1 MSDNIEQNANAFS
14 FEELPTLQKFETS
27 LYDIPIKSLDGEENL
42 LSKYKGKVTMITNVT
57 GECANSAQY
66 PIIESLYHEYKDKGF
81 EVLAIPSTDFCEFA
95 YGEFADTS
103 ATPEKMRDHM
113 RDYYKTE
120 LPYAEMVTIKKD
132 EETGSTPHKLYDIL
146 QYGGFPANG
155 GPVQG
160 NFEKFIISRD
170 GKKMYRFCNS
180 DLLDLAF
187 DAGNRKTNSQ
197 QALVNIKAAIEVM
210 LEELV

>member
-1 MSDNIEQNANAFS
+1 MIERN
-14 FEELPTLQKFETS
+14 ELPTLQIFEES
-27 LYDIPIKSLDGEENL
+27 LYDVSINSIDGEKDI

-66 PIIESLYHEYKDKGF
+66 PIIESLYNEYKDQGF

-103 ATPEKMRDHM
+103 ATAENMRAHM
-113 RDYYKTE
+113 QNHYKTN
-120 LPYAEMVTIKKD
+120 LPYTEMVTIKQD
-132 EETGSTPHKLYDIL
+132 EEVGSTPHRLYDIL

-187 DAGNRKTNSQ
+187 DAGNRKTNSN
-197 QALVNIKAAIEVM
+197 QALINVKAAIEVM
-210 LEELV
+210 LEGLV

>member
-1 MSDNIEQNANAFS
+1 MLERN
-14 FEELPTLQKFETS
+14 ELPTLQTFEES
-27 LYDIPIKSLDGEENL
+27 LYDISINSIDGEENV

-66 PIIESLYHEYKDKGF
+66 PIIESLYHEYKDQGF

-95 YGEFADTS
+95 YGEFAETS
-103 ATPEKMRDHM
+103 ATAENMRAHM
-113 RDYYKTE
+113 QNHYKTD
-120 LPYAEMVTIKKD
+120 LPYAEMVTIKK
-132 EETGSTPHKLYDIL
+132 EEESGSVPHKLYDAL
-146 QYGGFPANG
+146 QYGGFPAKG

-187 DAGNRKTNSQ
+187 DAGNRKTNSS
-197 QALVNIKAAIEVM
+197 QAIINIKAAIEVM
-210 LEELV
+210 LEGLV

>member
-1 MSDNIEQNANAFS
+1 MLERN
-14 FEELPTLQKFETS
+14 ELPTLQTFEES
-27 LYDIPIKSLDGEENL
+27 LYDISINSIDGEKDI

-66 PIIESLYHEYKDKGF
+66 PIIESLYSEYKDQGF

-95 YGEFADTS
+95 YGEFVDTS
-103 ATPEKMRDHM
+103 ATAENMRAHM
-113 RDYYKTE
+113 QNYYKTD

-132 EETGSTPHKLYDIL
+132 EETGSVPHKLYDIL
-146 QYGGFPANG
+146 QYGGFPAKG

-187 DAGNRKTNSQ
+187 DAGNRKTDSN
-197 QALVNIKAAIEVM
+197 QAFINIKAAIEVM
-210 LEELV
+210 LEGLV

>member
-1 MSDNIEQNANAFS
+1 MIERNELPILQT
-14 FEELPTLQKFETS
+14 FEES
-27 LYDIPIKSLDGEENL
+27 LYDVSINSIDGEKDI

-66 PIIESLYHEYKDKGF
+66 PIIESLYDEYKDQGF
-81 EVLAIPSTDFCEFA
+81 GILAIPSTDFCEFA

-103 ATPEKMRDHM
+103 ATAENMQAHM
-113 RDYYKTE
+113 QNHYKTD
-120 LPYAEMVTIKKD
+120 LPYTEMTTIKKD
-132 EETGSTPHKLYDIL
+132 EDSGSVPHKLYEIL
-146 QYGGFPANG
+146 QFGGFPANG

-187 DAGNRKTNSQ
+187 DAGNRKTNSN
-197 QALVNIKAAIEVM
+197 QALINVKAAIEVM
-210 LEELV
+210 LEGLV

>member
-1 MSDNIEQNANAFS
+1 MIERN
-14 FEELPTLQKFETS
+14 ELPTLQTFEES
-27 LYDIPIKSLDGEENL
+27 LYDVSINSIDGEKDI

-66 PIIESLYHEYKDKGF
+66 PIIESLYNEYKDQGF

-103 ATPEKMRDHM
+103 ATAENMRAHM
-113 RDYYKTE
+113 QNHYKTN
-120 LPYAEMVTIKKD
+120 LPYTEMVTIKQD
-132 EETGSTPHKLYDIL
+132 EEVGSTPHRLYDIL

-187 DAGNRKTNSQ
+187 DAGNRKTNSN
-197 QALVNIKAAIEVM
+197 QALINVKAAIEVM
-210 LEELV
+210 LEGLV

>member
-1 MSDNIEQNANAFS
+1 M
-14 FEELPTLQKFETS
+14 FEKNELPTLQTFEES
-27 LYDIPIKSLDGEENL
+27 LYDVSITSLDGEENIL
-42 LSKYKGKVTMITNVT
+42 QKYKGKVTMITNVT

-66 PIIESLYHEYKDKGF
+66 PIIESLYHEYKDQGF

-103 ATPEKMRDHM
+103 ATAENMRAHM
-113 RDYYKTE
+113 QNHYKTD

-132 EETGSTPHKLYDIL
+132 EETGSVPHKLYDIL

-187 DAGNRKTNSQ
+187 DAGNRKTDSN
-197 QALVNIKAAIEVM
+197 QAFINIKAAIEVM
-210 LEELV
+210 LEGLV

>member
-1 MSDNIEQNANAFS
+1 MSEISKENSYS
-14 FEELPTLQKFETS
+14 FTPEELPTLQTFETS
-27 LYDIPIKSLDGEENL
+27 LYDIPISSLDGEQNI
-42 LSKYKGKVTMITNVT
+42 LSKYKGKVTLITNVT

-66 PIIESLYHEYKDKGF
+66 PIIESLYYEYKDKGF

-103 ATPEKMRDHM
+103 ATAENMRAHM
-113 RDYYKTE
+113 QNYYKTD
-120 LPYAEMVTIKKD
+120 LPYTEMVTIKKD
-132 EETGSTPHKLYDIL
+132 EETGSEPHKLYDIL
-146 QYGGFPANG
+146 QFGGFPANG

-170 GKKMYRFCNS
+170 GKKMFRFCNS

-197 QALVNIKAAIEVM
+197 QSLINVKAAIEVL

>member
-1 MSDNIEQNANAFS
+1 MIERN
-14 FEELPTLQKFETS
+14 ELPTLQTFEES
-27 LYDIPIKSLDGEENL
+27 LYDVSINSIDGEKDI

-66 PIIESLYHEYKDKGF
+66 PIIESLYNEYKDQGF

-103 ATPEKMRDHM
+103 ATAENMRAHM
-113 RDYYKTE
+113 QNHYKTN
-120 LPYAEMVTIKKD
+120 LPYTEMVTIKQD
-132 EETGSTPHKLYDIL
+132 EEVGSTPHRLYDIL

-187 DAGNRKTNSQ
+187 FAGNRKTNSN
-197 QALVNIKAAIEVM
+197 QALINVKAAIEVM
-210 LEELV
+210 LEGLV

>member
-1 MSDNIEQNANAFS
+1 MSDNVEKNEYYFTH
-14 FEELPTLQKFETS
+14 EELPTLQTFEVS
-27 LYDIPIKSLDGEENL
+27 LYDIPISSLDGEQNI

-103 ATPEKMRDHM
+103 ATAENMRAHM
-113 RDYYKTE
+113 QNFYKTD
-120 LPYAEMVTIKKD
+120 LPYTEMVTIKKD
-132 EETGSTPHKLYDIL
+132 EDSGSIPHKLYDIL
-146 QYGGFPANG
+146 QYGGYPANG

-170 GKKMYRFCNS
+170 GKKMFRFCNS

-187 DAGNRKTNSQ
+187 DVGNRKTNSH
-197 QALVNIKAAIEVM
+197 QAIINVKAAIEVL

>member
-1 MSDNIEQNANAFS
+1 MIERNELPILQT
-14 FEELPTLQKFETS
+14 FEES
-27 LYDIPIKSLDGEENL
+27 LYDVSINSIDGEKDI

-66 PIIESLYHEYKDKGF
+66 PIIESLYDEYKDQGF
-81 EVLAIPSTDFCEFA
+81 GILAIPSTDFCEFA
-95 YGEFADTS
+95 YGEFANTS
-103 ATPEKMRDHM
+103 ATAENMQAHM
-113 RDYYKTE
+113 QNHYKTD
-120 LPYAEMVTIKKD
+120 LPYTEMTTIKKD
-132 EETGSTPHKLYDIL
+132 EDSGSVPHKLYEIL
-146 QYGGFPANG
+146 QFGGFPANG

-187 DAGNRKTNSQ
+187 DAGNRKTNSN
-197 QALVNIKAAIEVM
+197 QALINVKAAIEVM
-210 LEELV
+210 LEGLV

>member
-1 MSDNIEQNANAFS
+1 MLERN
-14 FEELPTLQKFETS
+14 ELPTLQTFEES
-27 LYDIPIKSLDGEENL
+27 LYDISINSIDGEKDI

-66 PIIESLYHEYKDKGF
+66 PIIESLYNGYKDQGF

-103 ATPEKMRDHM
+103 ATAENMRAHM
-113 RDYYKTE
+113 QNHYKTD

-132 EETGSTPHKLYDIL
+132 EETGSAPHKLYDIL

-187 DAGNRKTNSQ
+187 DAGNRKTDSN
-197 QALVNIKAAIEVM
+197 QAFINIKAAIEVM
-210 LEELV
+210 LEGLV

>member
-1 MSDNIEQNANAFS
+1 M
-14 FEELPTLQKFETS
+14 FEKNELPTLQTFEES
-27 LYDIPIKSLDGEENL
+27 LYDVSITSLDGEENIL
-42 LSKYKGKVTMITNVT
+42 QKYKGKVTMITNVT

-66 PIIESLYHEYKDKGF
+66 PIIESLYYEYKDQGF

-103 ATPEKMRDHM
+103 ATAENMRAHM
-113 RDYYKTE
+113 QNHYKTD

-132 EETGSTPHKLYDIL
+132 EETGSVPHKLYDIL

-187 DAGNRKTNSQ
+187 DAGNRKTDSN
-197 QALVNIKAAIEVM
+197 QAFINIKAAIEVM
-210 LEELV
+210 LEGLV

>member
-1 MSDNIEQNANAFS
+1 MIERN
-14 FEELPTLQKFETS
+14 ELPTLQTFEES
-27 LYDIPIKSLDGEENL
+27 LYDVSINSIDGEKDI

-66 PIIESLYHEYKDKGF
+66 PIIESLYNEYKDQGF

-103 ATPEKMRDHM
+103 ATAENMRAHM
-113 RDYYKTE
+113 QNHYKTN
-120 LPYAEMVTIKKD
+120 LPYTEMVTIKQD
-132 EETGSTPHKLYDIL
+132 EEAGFTPHRLYDVL

-187 DAGNRKTNSQ
+187 DAGNRKTNSN
-197 QALVNIKAAIEVM
+197 QALINVKAAIEVM
-210 LEELV
+210 LEGLV

>member
-1 MSDNIEQNANAFS
+1 MLERN
-14 FEELPTLQKFETS
+14 ELPTLQTFEES
-27 LYDIPIKSLDGEENL
+27 LYDISINSIDGEKDI

-66 PIIESLYHEYKDKGF
+66 PIIESLYNGYKDQGF

-103 ATPEKMRDHM
+103 ATAENMRAHM
-113 RDYYKTE
+113 QNHYKTD

-132 EETGSTPHKLYDIL
+132 EETGSVPHKLYDIL

-187 DAGNRKTNSQ
+187 DAGNRKTNSS
-197 QALVNIKAAIEVM
+197 QAIINVKAAIEVM
-210 LEELV
+210 LEGLV

>member
-1 MSDNIEQNANAFS
+1 MIERN
-14 FEELPTLQKFETS
+14 ELPTLQTFEES
-27 LYDIPIKSLDGEENL
+27 LYDVSINSIDGEKDI

-66 PIIESLYHEYKDKGF
+66 PIIESLYNEYKDQGF

-103 ATPEKMRDHM
+103 ATAENMRAHM
-113 RDYYKTE
+113 QNHYRTN
-120 LPYAEMVTIKKD
+120 LPYTEMVTIKQD
-132 EETGSTPHKLYDIL
+132 EEVGSTPHRLYDIL

-187 DAGNRKTNSQ
+187 DAGNRKTNSN
-197 QALVNIKAAIEVM
+197 QALINVKAAIEVM
-210 LEELV
+210 LEGLV

>member
-1 MSDNIEQNANAFS
+1 MIYEDEFPHLQE
-14 FEELPTLQKFETS
+14 FEES
-27 LYDIPIKSLDGEENL
+27 LYDIPLRSIDGEENIL
-42 LSKYKGKVTMITNVT
+42 QKYKGKVTLITNVT
-57 GECANSAQY
+57 GECANSSQY
-66 PIIESLYHEYKDKGF
+66 PIIENLYHEYKDMGF

-95 YGEFADTS
+95 YGEFANTS
-103 ATPEKMRDHM
+103 ASAENMRNHM
-113 RDYYKTE
+113 RNFYKTD

-132 EETGSTPHKLYDIL
+132 EEANSVPHKLYDVL
-146 QYGGFPANG
+146 QFGGFPANG

-187 DAGNRKTNSQ
+187 NAGNRKTNSE
-197 QALVNIKAAIEVM
+197 QALKNIKLIIEN
-210 LEELV
+210 LLQEDE